1 MYVYLLLFLSS
12 LTCITY
18 IHIAV
23 AVAFMDEKI
32 FANESSP
39 CVDVCVE
46 LTGNIERDVEVA
58 VASGKFYNLAVA

>member
-1 MYVYLLLFLSS
+1 
-12 LTCITY
+12 
-18 IHIAV
+18 
-23 AVAFMDEKI
+23 MDEKI